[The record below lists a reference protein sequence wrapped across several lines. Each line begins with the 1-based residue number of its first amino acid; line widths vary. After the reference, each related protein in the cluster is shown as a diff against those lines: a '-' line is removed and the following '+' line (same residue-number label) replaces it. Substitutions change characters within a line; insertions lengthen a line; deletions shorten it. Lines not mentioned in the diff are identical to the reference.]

1 MKKIKSLALFVLL
14 FSLTNCGDDGGASFD
29 FQSDKCNS
37 GQQATLNLV
46 IDGVGTFT
54 YTESSSAYSHA
65 SDTEGSGIDAVS
77 MYMGWK
83 DLVTG
88 DSLRFDVTIENE
100 TLAEDTYTFTEI
112 PFNGTVN
119 FYIYEDGA
127 LKDHYTFLDWETTIN
142 EFDVYTTSS
151 QGGFTSTRLAF
162 VSAATSGTF
171 REIGG
176 SGTNTFTSTYTI
188 CPRY

>member
-1 MKKIKSLALFVLL
+1 MRAVKFFTLFVLL
-14 FSLTNCGDDGGASFD
+14 FILTNCGDDGGTSID
-29 FQSDKCNS
+29 FQSEKCNS

-46 IDGVGTFT
+46 INGVGTFT

-65 SDTEGSGIDAVS
+65 TDTEGSGVDATS

-83 DLVTG
+83 DPITG
-88 DSLRFDVTIENE
+88 DSLRFDVTVENE
-100 TLAEDTYTFTEI
+100 TLAVDTYNYNATN
-112 PFNGTVN
+112 FNGTVN
-119 FYIYEDGA
+119 FYIYKDGA
-127 LKDHYTFLDWETTIN
+127 LDAHYTFTDWQTTIN
-142 EFDVYTTSS
+142 EFDVYTTRS
-151 QGGFTSTRLAF
+151 QGGFTTSRLAF

-171 REIGG
+171 RKIGG